1 MKITN
6 RNGNFKFRDDIK
18 GEYNISHEVT
28 NQEDDDI
35 AAALMLFKVGEITLD
50 EAMCYFGYR
59 EYQEGCDKT
68 TKYNHDRVATFVRG
82 ATETIRS
89 YL

>member
-59 EYQEGCDKT
+59 SYQEGYDKNT
-68 TKYNHDRVATFVRG
+68 IYNHDRVATLVRG
-82 ATETIRS
+82 ATETV
-89 YL
+89 

>member
-1 MKITN
+1 MKVTL
-6 RNGNFKFRDDIK
+6 RGFNFKFRDDVN
-18 GEYNISHEVT
+18 GEYNISQEVT

-59 EYQEGCDKT
+59 SYQEGYNKT
-68 TKYNHDRVATFVRG
+68 TILNHDRVATLVKG
-82 ATETIRS
+82 ATETT
-89 YL
+89 